1 MKTPRLLAAAAASV
15 ALLLSGCGTGDTAAV
30 VDGHRISQSGVLE
43 TTAQVNEISS
53 QPLEARAVVSQLIV
67 TPTVLEVLG
76 ERGIA
81 VSDAAAMS
89 ALAGVK
95 DPNPYFVE
103 MARLQVALSKM
114 TEEDFD
120 EIVSRLGDLDVS
132 VNPRFGTF
140 DPAAVNVLPST
151 PDWIASAT

>member
-1 MKTPRLLAAAAASV
+1 MKTPRLLAAAAAAV

-30 VDGHRISQSGVLE
+30 VDGHHISESGVLE
-43 TTAQVNEISS
+43 TTAQVNAISS

-76 ERGIA
+76 ERGIV
-81 VSDAAAMS
+81 VSDAAA
-89 ALAGVK
+89 LAAIEGVK

-114 TEEDFD
+114 TQEDYD
-120 EIVSRLGDLDVS
+120 EIVARIADVDVS

-140 DPAAVNVLPST
+140 DPAAVTVQQSI